1 MKATSLKCRLIGVL
15 PLLCYSKGHCAGAGL
30 ITKLKGESQHNI
42 LLTIGETM
50 EIQVTKADGTVV
62 NLRIDTIAR
71 HLTKKFNESIGRFS
85 QIPEQEMIN
94 VIYDEIEELVNK
106 NG

>member
-50 EIQVTKADGTVV
+50 EIQVKKSDGTVV
-62 NLRIDTIAR
+62 TLRIETIAR
-71 HLTKKFNESIGRFS
+71 HLAKQLNETE
-85 QIPEQEMIN
+85 IPDPVLTNI
-94 VIYDEIEELVNK
+94 IYDEIEELVNK

>member
-15 PLLCYSKGHCAGAGL
+15 PLLCYSKGRCAGAGL

-50 EIQVTKADGTVV
+50 EIQVKKSDGTVV
-62 NLRIDTIAR
+62 TLRIETIAR
-71 HLTKKFNESIGRFS
+71 HLAKQLNETE
-85 QIPEQEMIN
+85 IPDPVLTNI
-94 VIYDEIEELVNK
+94 IYDEIEELVNK

>member
-1 MKATSLKCRLIGVL
+1 
-15 PLLCYSKGHCAGAGL
+15 
-30 ITKLKGESQHNI
+30 
-42 LLTIGETM
+42 M
-50 EIQVTKADGTVV
+50 EIQVKKSDGTMVT
-62 NLRIDTIAR
+62 LRIETIAR
-71 HLTKKFNESIGRFS
+71 HLTKKFNESIGRFA

>member
-15 PLLCYSKGHCAGAGL
+15 PLLCYSKGRCAGAGL

-50 EIQVTKADGTVV
+50 EIQVTKSDGTVV
-62 NLRIDTIAR
+62 NLRIETIAR